1 VNNPH
6 HYYPSQYF
14 YPDRLIGEMSERMSL
29 MERYMSGIQTEKEN
43 MEKNLNELKQ
53 KLERE
58 ISDLKRELGLKNEEI
73 QDLKSKCDKL
83 SKKK

>member
-1 VNNPH
+1 
-6 HYYPSQYF
+6 
-14 YPDRLIGEMSERMSL
+14 MSERMSL